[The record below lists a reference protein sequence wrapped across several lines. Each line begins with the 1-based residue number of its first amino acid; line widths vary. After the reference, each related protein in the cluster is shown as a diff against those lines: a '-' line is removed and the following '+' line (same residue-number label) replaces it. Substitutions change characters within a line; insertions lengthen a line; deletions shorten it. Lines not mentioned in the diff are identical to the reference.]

1 MEIFNTALVQ
11 PLLNALMFL
20 YKVIPGHDLG
30 VAIILLTVVIRGI
43 LYIPSLSSIK
53 SQRNLQEIQPK
64 LNEIKK
70 KYKDNREEMG
80 RQLMKF
86 YKENKVNPFSS
97 CLPLLI
103 QLPILFALF
112 RVFYAG
118 LAIDAETGLLAEDTL
133 NNLYGPLKDYFTAT
147 TVNTTFLGFISL
159 TNVGNW
165 GLALLSG
172 ALQFVQSRML
182 LSKKGPKGMP
192 GAKDEN
198 MAAQTS
204 KTMTYLFPVMIVI
217 IGMRLPTG
225 LILYWVA
232 ATLFAIVQQFI
243 YFKRH
248 PIKTEQPEVIDQKTN
263 DASS

>member
-1 MEIFNTALVQ
+1 MEIFNTLLVQ
-11 PLLNALMFL
+11 PMLNALMFI
-20 YKVIPGHDLG
+20 YKVIPGGDLG
-30 VAIILLTVVIRGI
+30 VAIIILTIVIRGI

-53 SQRNLQEIQPK
+53 SQRQLQEIQPK
-64 LNEIKK
+64 LDAIKK

-118 LAIDAETGLLAEDTL
+118 LAVDAETGLLVEDTL
-133 NNLYGPLKDYFTAT
+133 NNLYGPLKDYYAVNS
-147 TVNTTFLGFISL
+147 VNTTFLGFINL
-159 TNVGNW
+159 TNIGNW
-165 GLALLSG
+165 GLAILAG
-172 ALQFVQSRML
+172 GLQFFQSRML
-182 LSKKGPKGMP
+182 ISKKGPSNMP

-198 MAAQTS
+198 VAAQTS
-204 KTMTYLFPVMIVI
+204 KMMTYFFPIMIVF
-217 IGMRLPTG
+217 IGLRLPTG

-232 ATLFAIVQQFI
+232 ATLFAIVQQYI
-243 YFKRH
+243 YFKKH
-248 PIKTEQPEVIDQKTN
+248 PIKKNPPEVINQKV
-263 DASS
+263 DESSP

>member
-1 MEIFNTALVQ
+1 MEIFNTLLVQ
-11 PLLNALMFL
+11 PMLNALMFI
-20 YKVIPGHDLG
+20 YKTIPGHDLG
-30 VAIILLTVVIRGI
+30 VAIIILTILIRGI
-43 LYIPSLSSIK
+43 LYVPSLSSIK

-64 LNEIKK
+64 LDALKK

-112 RVFYAG
+112 QVFYAG
-118 LAIDAETGLLAEDTL
+118 LAIDAETGLLAEKTL
-133 NNLYGPLKDYFTAT
+133 NNLYGPLKDYYT
-147 TVNTTFLGFISL
+147 TTPVSTIFIGFIDL
-159 TNVGNW
+159 AKVGNW
-165 GLALLSG
+165 GLAVLSG

-182 LSKKGPKGMP
+182 ISKKGPKGMP

-198 MAAQTS
+198 VAAQTS
-204 KTMTYLFPVMIVI
+204 KMMTYFFPIMIVI
-217 IGMRLPTG
+217 IGLRLPTG

-232 ATLFAIVQQFI
+232 ATLFSIVQQYI
-243 YFKRH
+243 YFKKH
-248 PIKTEQPEVIDQKTN
+248 PVKTAQLEVINQKN
-263 DASS
+263 NESSS